1 MLFVWWKKV
10 YLWYELCICGTKIV
24 FVGWKVNLWDEKW
37 ICGMKSEFL
46 GLTVYFW
53 NERWKVESEFN
64 LYNIIVCVFL
74 WLILCVWWKEVYLW
88 YQLCICV
95 MKSEFVGR
103 WEQYWDSTKEEC
115 VSPFHDSIRS
125 FQGEGWGVGGGSK
138 GTDLYYTLKS
148 FWWWW

>member
-64 LYNIIVCVFL
+64 L
-74 WLILCVWWKEVYLW
+74 
-88 YQLCICV
+88 
-95 MKSEFVGR
+95 
-103 WEQYWDSTKEEC
+103 
-115 VSPFHDSIRS
+115 
-125 FQGEGWGVGGGSK
+125 
-138 GTDLYYTLKS
+138 
-148 FWWWW
+148 